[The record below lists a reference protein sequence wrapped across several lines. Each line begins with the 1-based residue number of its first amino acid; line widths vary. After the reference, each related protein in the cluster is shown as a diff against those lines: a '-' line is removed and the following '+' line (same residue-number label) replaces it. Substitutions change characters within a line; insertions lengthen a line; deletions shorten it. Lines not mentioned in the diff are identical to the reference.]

1 MISMLAA
8 SELSK
13 AYQNTPVL
21 RGVSL
26 TLAPGEVMGLFG
38 PNGAGKS
45 TLMHI
50 LALITRQDAG
60 QYELFGGDAQQNART
75 LRGRIGFVPQDI
87 ALFEE
92 LTVRDNLFAFCRES
106 GAAARRKAE
115 ETAQSLKL
123 MDVYKKRVH
132 MLSGGTK
139 RRVNLAAALVNDP
152 ALLILDEPLVGVD
165 ILHAAHI
172 LDLLQKRARDG
183 AAIVISGHSAGQI
196 LPLCHKVM
204 TLYGGRAVFCGT
216 PEEFLHGCGNPE
228 EALRS
233 LLGTAV

>member
-1 MISMLAA
+1 MLAA
-8 SELSK
+8 TGLSK
-13 AYQNTPVL
+13 SYHNTPVL
-21 RGVSL
+21 RDVSL
-26 TLAPGEVMGLFG
+26 TLAPGEVLGLFG

-60 QYELFGGDAQQNART
+60 EYELYGGDAQQNART
-75 LRGRIGFVPQDI
+75 LRERIGFVPQDI

-92 LTVRDNLFAFCRES
+92 LTVRDNLFAFCRQS

-115 ETAQSLKL
+115 ETAESIKL
-123 MDVYKKRVH
+123 MDVYKKRVRT
-132 MLSGGTK
+132 LSGGTK

-165 ILHAAHI
+165 ILHAANI
-172 LDLLQKRARDG
+172 LGLLKSHARGG

-196 LPLCHKVM
+196 LPVCNKVM
-204 TLYGGRAVFCGT
+204 TLYDGRAVFSGT
-216 PEEFLHGCGNPE
+216 PEEFQKGFGNPE

-233 LLGTAV
+233 LLGAAV